1 MSSRDPFDEIQI
13 LGTKEADVSFRIELL
28 HHVLLLDKIPGKKKH
43 HQNCWEDFVR
53 ISLKQANKTWVRFIR
68 K

>member
-28 HHVLLLDKIPGKKKH
+28 HHVLLLDKIPGTE
-43 HQNCWEDFVR
+43 N
-53 ISLKQANKTWVRFIR
+53 NTKTVGKILSGYP
-68 K
+68 

>member
-28 HHVLLLDKIPGKKKH
+28 HHVLLLDKIPGKK
-43 HQNCWEDFVR
+43 NTT
-53 ISLKQANKTWVRFIR
+53 KTVGKILSGYP
-68 K
+68 